1 MPKPRSTA
9 ISLLLAFGLLA
20 TAIGVAE
27 LRREDDAPSST
38 DSPTTRA
45 GSDTP
50 LTEPDAWTSPASPTP
65 AALYYDR
72 WETLTSQDGLP
83 SDKVTVVLVDGENLW
98 VGTDHGLA
106 LRRDSEWSYWTED
119 DGLGHRYVTSLSRDP
134 RSGELWIATFGG
146 LSRLSGGTIKNFTQL
161 NSGLMNDV
169 VYDVEVDGDF
179 VCAATA
185 AGTSCLDSR
194 SGNWALYD
202 HENSIMHEPWCY
214 ALTVGGGRL
223 WIGVWGGGVVE
234 LDRKTGLW
242 REYRDPDKEME
253 IDLMRDD
260 GPLHDVTAFV
270 SWDEGVLWQA
280 TYFGLSRFDGRRW
293 TTYRKE
299 DSGIPGNFINHVAA
313 RGHTAFLGT
322 DEGFGVFDGTTSVAY
337 KRQDDGRCEVT
348 IQRNGEEPETKTLDS
363 GPADNYVL
371 WSEPGD
377 NDVWVA
383 TGKGLSHGYAVA
395 DGLLT
400 R

>member
-293 TTYRKE
+293 TTYRKK
-299 DSGIPGNFINHVAA
+299 DSGIPGDFINHVAA